1 MDNKNLK
8 IQANDSVNSIPRQDL
23 SAEIIELSDE
33 ALSQLWGGR
42 VGELWEFFGWTEH
55 FYPDPNPR

>member
-1 MDNKNLK
+1 MDNKNLR

-23 SAEIIELSDE
+23 SAEMIELSDE

-42 VGELWEFFGWTEH
+42 VGELWEFFDCTEH